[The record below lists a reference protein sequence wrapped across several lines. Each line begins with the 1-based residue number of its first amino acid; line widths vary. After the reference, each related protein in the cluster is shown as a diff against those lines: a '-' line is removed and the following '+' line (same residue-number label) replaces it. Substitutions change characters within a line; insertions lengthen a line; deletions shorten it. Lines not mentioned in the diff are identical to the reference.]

1 MKKNILP
8 AVGLSVYSLCA
19 FSTPLQAPVLK
30 SKVLDTEA
38 SLSWKKVEGA
48 TGYALYYSKVPF
60 QGVEHIFRIDQG
72 NSRSYKAILPVSTNY
87 LVAVKAYNAKQ
98 EESAYSNIETV
109 AVSQAQ
115 VAYMSLNR
123 QKYDKAELKEGVFQL
138 LVDIRP
144 EIKPSK
150 VEFLAPDNSSY
161 GDLNIKADNQAELF
175 VETGLSS
182 IEPYLLAG
190 NYKINNQEGKK
201 LADMTIA
208 NGAYPPF
215 PKIVSPIHDAAN
227 VKTEP
232 TITFKSQFPTTISVT
247 DTTTNKEVF
256 FARDLKIFATV
267 GGGKSVKPEGLNL
280 KPNTRYL
287 LEVNQTNKAVA
298 KGSTTIISF
307 TTKD

>member
-1 MKKNILP
+1 MKKNIFP
-8 AVGLSVYSLCA
+8 AVMLSIYSTCTFA
-19 FSTPLQAPVLK
+19 APPQAPVLK
-30 SKVLDTEA
+30 SKVLDAEA

-48 TGYALYYSKVPF
+48 TGYALYYSKTPY
-60 QGVEHIFRIDQG
+60 QGVEHVFRIDQG
-72 NSRSYKAILPVSTNY
+72 NSDSYKAILPVDANY

-115 VAYMSLNR
+115 VTYMSLNR
-123 QKYDKAELKEGVFQL
+123 QKYDKTELKEGEFQL

-175 VETGLSS
+175 VEAGLAS
-182 IEPYLLAG
+182 IEAYLLAG
-190 NYKINNQEGKK
+190 NYKINNQEGEK
-201 LADMTIA
+201 LTDVTIK
-208 NGAYPPF
+208 NGAYPSF
-215 PKIVSPIHDAAN
+215 PKIVSPIHNATN
-227 VKTEP
+227 VKIKP

-256 FARDLKIFATV
+256 FARDLKTSATA

-287 LEVNQTNKAVA
+287 LEINQTNKAVA
-298 KGSTTIISF
+298 KGSTTVISF
-307 TTKD
+307 TTK